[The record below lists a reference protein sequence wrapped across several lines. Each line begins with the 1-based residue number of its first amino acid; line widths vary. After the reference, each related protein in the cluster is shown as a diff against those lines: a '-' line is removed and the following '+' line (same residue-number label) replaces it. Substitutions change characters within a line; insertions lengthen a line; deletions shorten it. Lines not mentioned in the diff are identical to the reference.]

1 MLWPCTNFVLLD
13 WRFSSQAVNP
23 LLANQQESALWSC
36 GTPKHSCARSLCQAC
51 TILPN
56 IQATADLSE
65 DVSTDRVLTSQ
76 GWHDTATDCPG
87 VQISLALGVAAKT
100 AALMVQ
106 NEM

>member
-1 MLWPCTNFVLLD
+1 M
-13 WRFSSQAVNP
+13 QAP
-23 LLANQQESALWSC
+23 
-36 GTPKHSCARSLCQAC
+36 
-51 TILPN
+51 
-56 IQATADLSE
+56 ADLSE

-76 GWHDTATDCPG
+76 GWHDTATDCTG